1 MNHHESSWIIM
12 NHHESSWIISD
23 HVVKRFTKMSTEVVE
38 RWWLHDKS
46 KVGWCRGHFTPV
58 WQCQWD
64 SQRFIL
70 FISFISLLF
79 NVPVAVHCIY
89 IYILHYIIIILHIW
103 DIYWI
108 CIWNIIYI
116 YSMVRIWWST
126 IIVHGKLDH
135 LWVAWWPLGYPSD
148 LSFLRWSTFGRTLST
163 FALQSV
169 V

>member
-1 MNHHESSWIIM
+1 MN
-12 NHHESSWIISD
+12 NHESSWIISD

-46 KVGWCRGHFTPV
+46 EVGWCRGHFTPV
-58 WQCQWD
+58 WQCQRD
-64 SQRFIL
+64 SHRFIL

-89 IYILHYIIIILHIW
+89 IALYYNYIAYMGYILDMYMEYNIYII
-103 DIYWI
+103 Y
-108 CIWNIIYI
+108 
-116 YSMVRIWWST
+116 
-126 IIVHGKLDH
+126 GKNMMINDNCS
-135 LWVAWWPLGYPSD
+135 WEIGSSLGCMMTQEGHPSD
-148 LSFLRWSTFGRTLST
+148 LDPFLRWSTFGRTLST

>member
-1 MNHHESSWIIM
+1 MVRSQRRKGFHPRDVVAGRRQRVLLQFLKQGNLEAEYQTTSKFVKIIKFHKSWIIM

-89 IYILHYIIIILHIW
+89 IYILHYIITILHIW
-103 DIYWI
+103 DIY
-108 CIWNIIYI
+108 IYI
-116 YSMVRIWWST
+116 FILDMYMEYNIYNIW
-126 IIVHGKLDH
+126 
-135 LWVAWWPLGYPSD
+135 
-148 LSFLRWSTFGRTLST
+148 
-163 FALQSV
+163 
-169 V
+169 